1 MYTFLF
7 ISKIHP
13 NTGNKGSKSKSSIK
27 SCYISL
33 LRYMFLDGP
42 IPNCNEG
49 FNNSFWFYCN
59 FFLKV
64 SSCSEDKTWI
74 WKKNTLMIFAIC
86 IPFSVNTETLYTYVS
101 VISSQIFLCLLAILF
116 LFSLY
121 LILQTTEARMYIKGI
136 LHLSLLVV
144 LQYGFFFHKI
154 VLGQIMYK

>member
-74 WKKNTLMIFAIC
+74 WKKKYFDDICNMHSFLCEYWNTIHIRECNFISNISVPTCYL
-86 IPFSVNTETLYTYVS
+86 IPFFPLFDFADYRSTYVYKGNLTF
-101 VISSQIFLCLLAILF
+101 IFVSCLTIRIF
-116 LFSLY
+116 FS
-121 LILQTTEARMYIKGI
+121 
-136 LHLSLLVV
+136 
-144 LQYGFFFHKI
+144 
-154 VLGQIMYK
+154 